1 MKLVRDA
8 SVLTHFTQIKKE
20 KRRGGMF
27 GFDNEVSKPQATSAG
42 LLDSRNVDSGDP
54 SKDATLALRLLNA
67 VDGAANATAA
77 VDLLRA
83 ASAQRGGCAEAD
95 FVLALLHA
103 NGCVVPCD
111 HATAA
116 SLLRRAALAGHG
128 GAQLRY
134 AAVLSA
140 EGDHGARARF
150 LRRAAE
156 QPMPSRVRAAAAL
169 ELGGAYAAGC
179 GVEADVTKAAL
190 WLSRTA
196 ADAAAVGAAG
206 DFAGVFAQLDALL
219 VCANAA
225 CPHAGSPA
233 AKQQLRACDSCA
245 RVLVCCAA
253 CGDAHWAAAHA
264 TEEPLYDADADEDEA
279 EQEPHTAA
287 TEDAARRTR
296 QRLN

>member
-1 MKLVRDA
+1 
-8 SVLTHFTQIKKE
+8 
-20 KRRGGMF
+20 MF
-27 GFDNEVSKPQATSAG
+27 GFDAELPAPKAIPALGAG
-42 LLDSRNVDSGDP
+42 LLDSGGVDSGDP

-67 VDGAANATAA
+67 VDGAANASDA
-77 VDLLRA
+77 VEALRI

-95 FVLALLHA
+95 FLLALLHA
-103 NGCVVPCD
+103 TGALASIVPRD
-111 HATAA
+111 DAA
-116 SLLRRAALAGHG
+116 AACLLRRAALAGHG

-134 AAVLSA
+134 AAVLEA
-140 EGDHGARARF
+140 QGDHGQRARF

-169 ELGGAYAAGC
+169 ALGGAYAAGV

-190 WLSRTA
+190 WLSRTT

-206 DFAGVFAQLDALL
+206 DFAAVFAQLDALL

-225 CPHAGSPA
+225 CPHVPA
-233 AKQQLRACDSCA
+233 AKQQLRACDSCTRA
-245 RVLVCCAA
+245 LVCCAA

-264 TEEPLYDADADEDEA
+264 GEEPLYDADEDEE
-279 EQEPHTAA
+279 EQEPRTAA
-287 TEDAARRTR
+287 TEDAVRRTR